1 MKKREK
7 ILAWVIA
14 GLIGVFVIDQVV
26 VSRVIETFDAI
37 EQERAAVE
45 QKLIEARVL
54 VNNQRA
60 INQKCDA
67 YAASALPGN
76 DPDAAL
82 QLITQWA
89 LDAGMSVQVYTSGRQ
104 IEGERFDRKVFTFS
118 ATGKMQSVE
127 GFLWSLRTAEI
138 PLRIE
143 TCTLNSRD
151 ENKDELALTLMLTT
165 ILEPTA
171 NNAAANSPGGGR

>member
-1 MKKREK
+1 MKKHEK
-7 ILAWVIA
+7 ILVWVIV
-14 GLIGVFVIDQVV
+14 GLIGVFVIDRIV
-26 VSRVIETFDAI
+26 VSRVTDAFDTVRNQTA
-37 EQERAAVE
+37 EVE
-45 QKLIEARVL
+45 QQLVKAQVL
-54 VNNQRA
+54 VNNQRS
-60 INQKCDA
+60 IDQRWQG
-67 YAASALPGN
+67 YHAAKLPDN

-118 ATGKMQSVE
+118 ATGPMRSVE
-127 GFLWSLRTAEI
+127 GFLWSLRAAEI

-151 ENKDELALTLMLTT
+151 EDKDEISLTLMLTT
-165 ILEPTA
+165 ILESTA
-171 NNAAANSPGGGR
+171 DDAAGGGR

>member
-7 ILAWVIA
+7 ILVWVIVA
-14 GLIGVFVIDQVV
+14 LIGVFVIDRIV
-26 VSRVIETFDAI
+26 VSRVIEAFDAV
-37 EQERAAVE
+37 RAQTTAVNT
-45 QKLIEARVL
+45 QLIEAQGL
-54 VNNQRA
+54 VNNQRS
-60 INQKCDA
+60 IDQRWQA
-67 YAASALPGN
+67 YRAAKLPDN

-104 IEGERFDRKVFTFS
+104 IAGERFDRKVFTFS
-118 ATGKMQSVE
+118 ATGPMRSVE
-127 GFLWSLRTAEI
+127 GFLWSLRAAEI

-151 ENKDELALTLMLTT
+151 EDKDELSLTLMLTT
-165 ILEPTA
+165 ILDSTA
-171 NNAAANSPGGGR
+171 DDAAGGGR